1 MPGKAARP
9 PYGGISVSEDTIH
22 ADFPRVPVT
31 VLTGFLGAGKTSLL
45 NRLLADPR
53 FADTAVI
60 VNEFGAIGIDGDLVE
75 QADGAAFAATSGCL
89 CCTVA
94 GDVRLTLL
102 RLAEEA
108 ATGKGPAFSRLVI
121 ETTGLADPGP
131 VLNALM
137 TSDLVIARYALNGV
151 VTVVDAATGAATLDR
166 FAEARAQVGVA
177 DLLLVSKTDLA
188 PEDAELRARLRTMN
202 PNAAVMDARAAGPGE
217 VFGLAAFDP
226 ALKAP
231 EARDWLRFERD
242 DGHSHGH
249 DGHRHAHDPNRH
261 GDDISAFCYLGAAP
275 VNAWDLQDVIDG
287 LREELGPDLLRLKAI
302 ACLDEEPERPVIL
315 HAVQHVLH
323 PPSRLDRWTGPP
335 GTRVVV
341 IARGPRRGVVREA
354 FARHLPS
361 LSEWQAAPLAHA

>member
-1 MPGKAARP
+1 M
-9 PYGGISVSEDTIH
+9 SEDPSGE
-22 ADFPRVPVT
+22 ALPRIPVT

-45 NRLLADPR
+45 NRLLAEPR

-60 VNEFGAIGIDGDLVE
+60 VNEFGAVGIDGDLVE

-108 ATGKGPAFSRLVI
+108 ATGRGPTFSRLVI

-177 DLLLVSKTDLA
+177 DLLLLSKTDLS
-188 PEDAELRARLRTMN
+188 PEDAGLRARLRAMN
-202 PNAAVMDARAAGPGE
+202 PNARVMEAREAGPADI
-217 VFGLAAFDP
+217 FGLAAFDP

-231 EARDWLRFERD
+231 EVRAWLRFERGNGGE
-242 DGHSHGH
+242 GHSHGH
-249 DGHRHAHDPNRH
+249 HRGHDHAHDPNRH
-261 GDDISAFCYLGAAP
+261 GDDVSAFCYVGAAP
-275 VNAWDLQDVIDG
+275 VNAWDLQDVIDT
-287 LREELGPDLLRLKAI
+287 LSNELGPDLLRLKAI
-302 ACLDEEPERPVIL
+302 ACLDEEPERPVVL

-323 PPSRLDRWTGPP
+323 PPSRLDRWPGPP
-335 GTRVVV
+335 ETRVVV
-341 IARGPRRGVVREA
+341 IARGPRRGAVRDA
-354 FARHLPS
+354 FARYLPT
-361 LSEWQAAPLAHA
+361 LAEWQPAPLAHA